1 MTDKREEE
9 EKELEEEKDKKSQ
22 PVGVKITKILIF
34 YLVIAFLG
42 WNLFIFMFS
51 SEFFSIKEVLIK
63 GNDYLSKDEIFYKSG
78 IKLGENIF
86 KLNLKKS
93 INSLKKEP
101 RIKEVEI
108 KKIIPNKIVISLK
121 ERTEAAIIYV
131 KEGYFILSKEGIV
144 LSKID
149 NIEKKQSLPLIFG
162 LKITK
167 PKIGGT
173 INKPE
178 FKKALEIINSANLIL
193 PKKYYIVK
201 ILAFDDF
208 LLYDKDKI
216 IKIRVNKV
224 EEIINKEN
232 LIREALEKITKEK
245 LIVEYIDIRFKDD
258 LVLKLKK

>member
-1 MTDKREEE
+1 MNITDKREEE
-9 EKELEEEKDKKSQ
+9 EEEGERHQ
-22 PVGVKITKILIF
+22 PLAVKIVRISLF
-34 YLVIAFLG
+34 YLVIGFLG

-51 SEFFSIKEVLIK
+51 SDFFSIREVIIK
-63 GNDYLSKDEIFYKSG
+63 GNDYLSKDEIFCKSG
-78 IKLGENIF
+78 IKLGENFF

-93 INSLKKEP
+93 INSLKQES

-121 ERTEAAIIYV
+121 ERTEAAIIYA
-131 KEGYFILSKEGIV
+131 KERYFILSKEGMV

-149 NIEKKQSLPLIFG
+149 NIEKEQSLPLILG
-162 LKITK
+162 LKIIK
-167 PKIGGT
+167 PKIGEI

-193 PKKYYIVK
+193 PQKYYIVK

-216 IKIRVNKV
+216 VKIRVNKA

-245 LIVEYIDIRFKDD
+245 LIIEYIDIRFKDD
-258 LVLKLKK
+258 LIIKLKK